1 MYSIIIARE
10 VVFILDA
17 EAFKDKLLT
26 GLDNLSDEDVK
37 RIRQELDLQH
47 DYAIDEDGVTHIVE
61 KNLDTANRK
70 HKFSDYNNIK
80 VYDISGTDYIE
91 FNILSDKQKINSS
104 LLFPKNPRVRVKL
117 SDITGI
123 NKAVAPKHMV
133 SVKELA
139 NSYRTTGNFNEQ
151 GNTLTCKVFFKPDMQ
166 VEMHACRVAGSKKL
180 PEKDLWF
187 KVEPL
192 YVSKTQQKF
201 FYVGIGACSDLSS
214 MLNHYVTIV

>member
-1 MYSIIIARE
+1 M
-10 VVFILDA
+10 DA

-26 GLDNLSDEDVK
+26 GLDNLSN
-37 RIRQELDLQH
+37 
-47 DYAIDEDGVTHIVE
+47 EDGITRIVE

-80 VYDISGTDYIE
+80 VYDISGIDYIE

-123 NKAVAPKHMV
+123 NKAVAPKHTV

-139 NSYRTTGNFNEQ
+139 NSYHTTGNFNEQ
-151 GNTLTCKVFFKPDMQ
+151 GNTLTCKVFFKPDTQ
-166 VEMHACRVAGSKKL
+166 VEMYACRFAGSKKL
-180 PEKDLWF
+180 SEKDLWF

-214 MLNHYVTIV
+214 ILDYHIVTV

>member
-1 MYSIIIARE
+1 M
-10 VVFILDA
+10 FILDA
-17 EAFKDKLLT
+17 EAFKNKLLT

-123 NKAVAPKHMV
+123 NKAVAPKHTI

-151 GNTLTCKVFFKPDMQ
+151 GNTLTCKVFFKPDTQ
-166 VEMHACRVAGSKKL
+166 LEMHACRVAGSKKL

>member
-1 MYSIIIARE
+1 M
-10 VVFILDA
+10 FILDA

-80 VYDISGTDYIE
+80 IYDISGTDYIE

-133 SVKELA
+133 SVKELT

-151 GNTLTCKVFFKPDMQ
+151 GNTLTCKVFFNPDTQ
-166 VEMHACRVAGSKKL
+166 VEMYACRVAGSKKL

-214 MLNHYVTIV
+214 ILDYHIVTV

>member
-1 MYSIIIARE
+1 M
-10 VVFILDA
+10 DA

-26 GLDNLSDEDVK
+26 GLDNLSDEDVR

-47 DYAIDEDGVTHIVE
+47 DYAIDENGVTHIVE

-80 VYDISGTDYIE
+80 IYDISGTDYVE

-139 NSYRTTGNFNEQ
+139 NSYHTTGNFNEQ
-151 GNTLTCKVFFKPDMQ
+151 GNTLTCKVFFKPGTQ
-166 VEMHACRVAGSKKL
+166 VEMYACRVAGSKKL

-214 MLNHYVTIV
+214 VLDYHIVTV

>member
-1 MYSIIIARE
+1 M
-10 VVFILDA
+10 FILDA

-26 GLDNLSDEDVK
+26 GLDNLSDEDVR

-80 VYDISGTDYIE
+80 VYDTSGTDYIE

-139 NSYRTTGNFNEQ
+139 NSYHTTGNFNEQ
-151 GNTLTCKVFFKPDMQ
+151 GNTLTCKVFFKPDTQ
-166 VEMHACRVAGSKKL
+166 VEMYACRVAGSKKL

-214 MLNHYVTIV
+214 ILDYHIVTV

>member
-1 MYSIIIARE
+1 M
-10 VVFILDA
+10 DA

-80 VYDISGTDYIE
+80 IYDISGTDYIE

-133 SVKELA
+133 SVKELT

-151 GNTLTCKVFFKPDMQ
+151 GNTLTCKVFFNPDTQ
-166 VEMHACRVAGSKKL
+166 VEMYACRVAGSKKL

-214 MLNHYVTIV
+214 ILDYHIVTV

>member
-1 MYSIIIARE
+1 M
-10 VVFILDA
+10 FILDA
-17 EAFKDKLLT
+17 EIFKDKLLT
-26 GLDNLSDEDVK
+26 GLNNLSDEDVK

-47 DYAIDEDGVTHIVE
+47 DYAIDEDGITHIVE
-61 KNLDTANRK
+61 NNLDTANRK

-80 VYDISGTDYIE
+80 IYDISGTDYIE

-104 LLFPKNPRVRVKL
+104 LLFPKNPRVRVKF
-117 SDITGI
+117 SNITGI
-123 NKAVAPKHMV
+123 NKAVAPKHTV

-151 GNTLTCKVFFKPDMQ
+151 GNTLTCKVFFKPDTQ
-166 VEMHACRVAGSKKL
+166 LEMHACRVAGSKKL

>member
-1 MYSIIIARE
+1 M
-10 VVFILDA
+10 FILDA

-123 NKAVAPKHMV
+123 NKAVAPKHTV

-151 GNTLTCKVFFKPDMQ
+151 GNTLTCKVFFKPDTQ
-166 VEMHACRVAGSKKL
+166 LEMHACRVAGSKKL

-192 YVSKTQQKF
+192 YVSKTPQKF